1 MSRRWLTA
9 LLFVLA
15 MTFQVVAPVANGVA
29 AAHGLDGLVSG
40 DICLQSAQ
48 ADHGP
53 QKPGQGRHHH
63 HHHDCALC
71 QGFWDGAAPVA
82 SRAAAI
88 VAPAAQWTL
97 LRWGAERSAP
107 TVSLRHVAHQPRAPP
122 FSA

>member
-29 AAHGLDGLVSG
+29 AAHGLDGLVYG
-40 DICLQSAQ
+40 EMCLKAAQ

-71 QGFWDGAAPVA
+71 QGYWDGAAPVA
-82 SRAAAI
+82 PRATAI
-88 VAPAAQWTL
+88 VAPDAQWML
-97 LRWGAERSAP
+97 LRWVDAHSAP
-107 TVSLRHVAHQPRAPP
+107 TLSLRQVAHQPRAPP
-122 FSA
+122 FSV